1 MHREREGLL
10 VIYLVG
16 SLRNSHIPEIGRTLR
31 SWGYEVFDDWH
42 AAGPEA
48 DDCWKAY
55 EQQRG
60 RTYQKAL
67 RGLAAQ
73 HVFEYDRYHLQRA
86 DMGVLLLPCGKSG
99 WLEAG
104 WLLGR
109 GKPVY
114 AVLPPT
120 EDEVRWDVMLCFMTG
135 VVSSVEELKEKLP
148 HV

>member
-1 MHREREGLL
+1 M
-10 VIYLVG
+10 IYLIS
-16 SLRNSHIPEIGRTLR
+16 SLRNSRIPEIGQTIR
-31 SWGYEVFDDWH
+31 SWGFEVFDDWW

-48 DDCWKAY
+48 DDYWKTY

-60 RTYQKAL
+60 HSYSQAL
-67 RGLAAQ
+67 CGFAAR

-86 DMGVLLLPCGKSG
+86 DMGILVLPCGKSG

-114 AVLPPT
+114 AVLPSS

-135 VVSSVEELKEKLP
+135 IVSTLGELKERLP
-148 HV
+148 YV